1 MASYREEYYS
11 EVDSLFEKL
20 RQDPLL
26 RQPGLPTEQEILDRP
41 GSIQPVGWVRNAS
54 GDGVK
59 SVEINIDGL
68 AFWTSNGQRTL
79 LYSGPDWGEI
89 RQENIDGSNDVEHRL
104 IGESTFE
111 AMFAA
116 RLSGDTQDRA
126 KIGINSSDVGIIQ
139 LGSGSAA
146 PDVNLYRSAANILK
160 TDDDLHIQNLR
171 LRGAGTSFPSS
182 PVTNDAFFRTDLGE
196 FCQYDGTRWLGQPV
210 TSSIVAVSGAT
221 TNSNSGYTAILAR
234 TVKIVRWKVRMLTL
248 TTNNGS
254 NFWTI
259 TLRDS
264 DSGGALSGSHGS
276 GNGSAFGT
284 STYGVLEV
292 SNSDVITTS
301 QLGLLFSFAKTG
313 SPGALHFMG
322 EVVYRYVY
330 T

>member
-20 RQDPLL
+20 RKDPLL

-54 GDGVK
+54 SNGSK
-59 SVEINIDGL
+59 SIEINTDGL

-89 RQENIDGSNDVEHRL
+89 RQENIDGSNDVEYRL

-126 KIGINSSDVGIIQ
+126 KIGINSSNVGIIQ

-160 TDDDLHIQNLR
+160 TDDSFQTPSLILGSGPITAYSVVVTLTAGSTAFLTDANIGQIGTALFASNGNNGGCLTSWYRNGTFNGVQGISWNSPAWEFR
-171 LRGAGTSFPSS
+171 GSTFSAGAGFFSFYIES
-182 PVTNDAFFRTDLGE
+182 NLAGARLG
-196 FCQYDGTRWLGQPV
+196 
-210 TSSIVAVSGAT
+210 I
-221 TNSNSGYTAILAR
+221 
-234 TVKIVRWKVRMLTL
+234 K
-248 TTNNGS
+248 NNAG
-254 NFWTI
+254 F
-259 TLRDS
+259 
-264 DSGGALSGSHGS
+264 
-276 GNGSAFGT
+276 
-284 STYGVLEV
+284 
-292 SNSDVITTS
+292 TTS
-301 QLGLLFSFAKTG
+301 IRGLVF
-313 SPGALHFMG
+313 
-322 EVVYRYVY
+322 
-330 T
+330 